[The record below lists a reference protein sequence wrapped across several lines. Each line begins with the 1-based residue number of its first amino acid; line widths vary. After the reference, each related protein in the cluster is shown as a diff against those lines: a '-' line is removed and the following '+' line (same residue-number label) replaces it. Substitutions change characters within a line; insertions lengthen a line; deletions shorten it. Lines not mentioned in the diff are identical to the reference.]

1 MPFGKNDTR
10 INRLGRPPGAPNKA
24 PNRQKAINLLNR
36 VIEDIED
43 SFDQLTTDEKIKLL
57 QIFKHLF
64 ESHYSITETQNPNE
78 IKVTIVKNVDHE

>member
-10 INRLGRPPGAPNKA
+10 INRLGRPPGSPNKA

-36 VIEDIED
+36 VIEDIEE

-64 ESHYSITETQNPNE
+64 ESHYPVTETQNPNE
-78 IKVTIVKNVDHE
+78 IRVNIIKNVDHE